1 MFKPWHIA
9 TSSYRL
15 AANLDKATKKEEV
28 AKEGSTEGYSSEA
41 TKGLLEEANK
51 MLKALQQ
58 GKNEEDEGK
67 EFRLQRLQ
75 KQLDE
80 LKTLKVFRISKIH
93 TEEGDYGLLD
103 SGATRALRGRQ
114 PGESLKDMTEVR
126 VTLAC
131 CRDATLK
138 MTRGG
143 TMIGQ
148 HEETEPIVPLGK
160 MVSQVGC
167 TVEWDEGGL
176 VVVHPKRGRLATTQR
191 GGCPHIPGPRH
202 HPGT

>member
-75 KQLDE
+75 KQDPQ
-80 LKTLKVFRISKIH
+80 
-93 TEEGDYGLLD
+93 GLQDL
-103 SGATRALRGRQ
+103 
-114 PGESLKDMTEVR
+114 
-126 VTLAC
+126 
-131 CRDATLK
+131 
-138 MTRGG
+138 
-143 TMIGQ
+143 
-148 HEETEPIVPLGK
+148 
-160 MVSQVGC
+160 
-167 TVEWDEGGL
+167 
-176 VVVHPKRGRLATTQR
+176 
-191 GGCPHIPGPRH
+191 
-202 HPGT
+202 